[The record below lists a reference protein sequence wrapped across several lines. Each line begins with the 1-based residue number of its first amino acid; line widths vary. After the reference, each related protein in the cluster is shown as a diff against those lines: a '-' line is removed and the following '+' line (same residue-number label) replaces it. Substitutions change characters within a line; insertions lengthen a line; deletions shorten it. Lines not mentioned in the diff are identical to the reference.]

1 MYFLFLVY
9 FIYILEYEYLLLYF
23 KVYDFWDFIF
33 FYVNDRLM
41 CF

>member
-23 KVYDFWDFIF
+23 KVYDIWDFFF
-33 FYVNDRLM
+33 FYINDRIM
-41 CF
+41 YF